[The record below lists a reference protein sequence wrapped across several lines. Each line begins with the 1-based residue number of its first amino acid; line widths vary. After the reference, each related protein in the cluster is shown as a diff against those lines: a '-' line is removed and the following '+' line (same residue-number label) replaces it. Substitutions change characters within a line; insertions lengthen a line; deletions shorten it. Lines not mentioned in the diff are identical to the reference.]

1 MVIAGDKVRGT
12 ITQWTADHGNS
23 VSFCSNGTVCWLKHH
38 PALTGGAGQESCG
51 EKSPALLVPGVQLRL
66 SFKGL
71 APSICSYIITG
82 LRLTTTAAWRSSG
95 THCAVPGW
103 SCSFLIAADR
113 PMTSVLG
120 EYCMET
126 HLLTQRHQ
134 QDTGRDKDVRSLS
147 WATCGSVQ
155 TFQACTNDQDQAF
168 MWMSIRRHR
177 GENTLEGL
185 GIKLSYWKRTGLL
198 SSQDHVWKF
207 MNWKILAVGWF

>member
-71 APSICSYIITG
+71 TPSICSYIITG

-95 THCAVPGW
+95 THCAVPGLILQFPHC
-103 SCSFLIAADR
+103 SRQANDLSLGGILHGNTSANPKASAGYRERQRRQESFL
-113 PMTSVLG
+113 G
-120 EYCMET
+120 
-126 HLLTQRHQ
+126 
-134 QDTGRDKDVRSLS
+134 
-147 WATCGSVQ
+147 
-155 TFQACTNDQDQAF
+155 N
-168 MWMSIRRHR
+168 MWFSSDFS
-177 GENTLEGL
+177 GL
-185 GIKLSYWKRTGLL
+185 HK
-198 SSQDHVWKF
+198 
-207 MNWKILAVGWF
+207 